1 MKKAYLKKK
10 QLAVDSGKSPPPVP
24 DWEALE
30 VCFLRDYISMFDLI
44 DF

>member
-10 QLAVDSGKSPPPVP
+10 QLAVDSGKSPPAVP

-30 VCFLRDYISMFDLI
+30 VCFSEKIIYQYLI
-44 DF
+44 F